1 MELQLFQASKKY
13 EPAAPK
19 ADQVVPLFSALPDK
33 VTDYTLLKAG
43 LDNYVKESVA
53 RFSTGDL
60 NVDKDWDSYLKKL
73 DELGLQKYL
82 AICQEGYDA
91 KFK

>member
-1 MELQLFQASKKY
+1 
-13 EPAAPK
+13 
-19 ADQVVPLFSALPDK
+19 LFSALPDK